1 MEKQV
6 QNKTTMLIVAF
17 LLGSLGIHR
26 LMMGHSNWWLMLLTF
41 GGCGLWTL
49 IDLVNIATGNL
60 KMADGRELEK

>member
-17 LLGSLGIHR
+17 LLGSIGIHR

-41 GGCGLWTL
+41 GGCGIWTL